1 MVHHVVCECN
11 AVHSKLVIKNLKP
24 KKFIKYS
31 IHALVSCDLPKPIL
45 NTLITFRKETPT
57 KTLDSIKK
65 RRAVLFSLGYTAR
78 FIRTTGTSLMN
89 VSLFLLKHSKFQS

>member
-1 MVHHVVCECN
+1 MVHHVVCN

-78 FIRTTGTSLMN
+78 FIRTTGTLMFMN